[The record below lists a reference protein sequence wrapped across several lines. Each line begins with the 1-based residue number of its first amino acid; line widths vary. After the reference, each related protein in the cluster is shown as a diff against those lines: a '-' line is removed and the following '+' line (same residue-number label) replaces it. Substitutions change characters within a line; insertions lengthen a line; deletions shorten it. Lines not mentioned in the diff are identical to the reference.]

1 MPPATPSRPKARTDE
16 RAVANSVAVA
26 RGLRTFLAAAV
37 ACLLGWPPGS
47 AWAQTADPV
56 RTGTTQVGTPAP
68 SSAPNSP
75 EARPVARSGGP
86 EDAPGFGANRPKLP
100 EPPANFNTYDVGWV
114 RFAYPPSERQWVE
127 PLIRH
132 ADHVRAELRDQL
144 GYPVLPD
151 LRVYLART
159 PGELLALAP
168 EGAVVPKYAT
178 GMAYAELGLVLLAL
192 NPLYPNDHHDLVEL
206 FRHEAAHVALHQAAH
221 MAEIPRW
228 FDEGFAVHASGE
240 SSLLRLRELSTA
252 TLSDRL
258 IPLEQLSAGFPSDP
272 VRAELAYAESADI
285 VRFLL
290 RRQDHSRFAALLER
304 VRAGQTFD
312 RALEDAYNTTRD
324 TLELEWQKDVARRY
338 TFWPVL
344 MGGGLV
350 WIGALG
356 LFVWGWR
363 RRKARDRV
371 TLARWAREEAA
382 EDGARQLS
390 APPAPV
396 RVHVVLARPP
406 MRPPDGNP
414 PLSEVDVPKVQHEG
428 QWHTLH

>member
-1 MPPATPSRPKARTDE
+1 
-16 RAVANSVAVA
+16 
-26 RGLRTFLAAAV
+26 L
-37 ACLLGWPPGS
+37 
-47 AWAQTADPV
+47 
-56 RTGTTQVGTPAP
+56 
-68 SSAPNSP
+68 
-75 EARPVARSGGP
+75 
-86 EDAPGFGANRPKLP
+86 PKLP
-100 EPPANFNTYDVGWV
+100 EPPSNFNTYDVGWV
-114 RFAYPPSERQWVE
+114 RFAYPPSERQFVE

-132 ADHVRAELRDQL
+132 ADQIRAELRERL
-144 GYPVLPD
+144 GYPVLPE

-159 PGELLALAP
+159 QGELLALAP

-206 FRHEAAHVALHQAAH
+206 FRHEAAHVALHQAAQQ
-221 MAEIPRW
+221 AEIPRW

-240 SSLLRLRELSTA
+240 SSLLRMRALSTA
-252 TLSDRL
+252 TVSDRL
-258 IPLEQLSAGFPSDP
+258 IPLEQLSHGFPSDP

-290 RRQDHSRFAALLER
+290 RRQDRARFAALLER
-304 VRAGQTFD
+304 VRAGESFD
-312 RALEDAYNTTRD
+312 RALEDAYNTARD

-350 WIGALG
+350 WVGALG
-356 LFVWGWR
+356 LFVWGWHR
-363 RRKARDRV
+363 RRVRDRA

-382 EDGARQLS
+382 EDATRGLS
-390 APPAPV
+390 SPPAPM
-396 RVHVVLARPP
+396 RVHVVLTRPP
-406 MRPPDGNP
+406 TRPPDVTP
-414 PLSEVDVPKVQHEG
+414 PLPEVDVPKVQHDG